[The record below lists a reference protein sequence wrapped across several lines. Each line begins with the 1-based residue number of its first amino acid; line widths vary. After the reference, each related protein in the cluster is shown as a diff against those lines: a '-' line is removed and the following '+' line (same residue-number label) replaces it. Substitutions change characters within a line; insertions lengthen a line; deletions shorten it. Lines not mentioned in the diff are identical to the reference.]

1 MVRSPKLCQE
11 RDRFLDKTDSRGLW
25 RVPDEAREGLQLP
38 ETDFFRVMDSL
49 PPPNGHGANWRAI
62 GSGLWSVKLA

>member
-38 ETDFFRVMDSL
+38 ETDFFHVMDSL
-49 PPPNGHGANWRAI
+49 RLPTGTAQTDGPLEAAFG
-62 GSGLWSVKLA
+62 V